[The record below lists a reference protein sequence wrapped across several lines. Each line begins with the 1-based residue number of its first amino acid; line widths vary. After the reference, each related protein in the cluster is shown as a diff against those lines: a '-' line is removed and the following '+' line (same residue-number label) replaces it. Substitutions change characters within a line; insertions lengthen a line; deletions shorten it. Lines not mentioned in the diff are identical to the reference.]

1 MWGVVVVVLVGV
13 VVVALLWWRFGG
25 VGLIEPTFSG
35 HSNSCPTGHG
45 YTRGGK
51 GPKGELT
58 VSKDISKWAEHATI
72 LALR

>member
-1 MWGVVVVVLVGV
+1 MAFVVVV

-45 YTRGGK
+45 YTRGGE

-58 VSKDISKWAEHATI
+58 VGKDISKWAEHATI